1 VFSKLSYF
9 HILEEK
15 IVRPAIFA
23 FIMRCFTEP
32 ICMNSAT
39 VKEIG
44 RDVDENERA
53 IKLRRGKR
61 SWSWNILLH
70 ASSSLRIQSRKENCF
85 SNVKIAGYG
94 RSFMGLGTRN
104 C

>member
-1 VFSKLSYF
+1 MISVK
-9 HILEEK
+9 
-15 IVRPAIFA
+15 
-23 FIMRCFTEP
+23 
-32 ICMNSAT
+32 SAT
-39 VKEIG
+39 PKGIG
-44 RDVDENERA
+44 KGADGNEQA

-61 SWSWNILLH
+61 LWSWNILLH